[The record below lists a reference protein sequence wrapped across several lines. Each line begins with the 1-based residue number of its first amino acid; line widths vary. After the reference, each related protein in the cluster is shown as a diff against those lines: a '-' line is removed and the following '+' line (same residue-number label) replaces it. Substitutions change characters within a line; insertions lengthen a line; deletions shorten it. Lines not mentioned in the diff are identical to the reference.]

1 MTLIAPLNVP
11 QPVKLRIEDYEL
23 LLRAGTFSHLA
34 KTELIEGVIVE
45 MNSQYRRHSFAKN
58 ELTYRLRRALEA
70 LGSSYSAQSETTVA
84 MPPHAAPE
92 PDIVVTS
99 APQGDGYVPL
109 ESVALLVEVSDST
122 ISFDLGTKAEMY
134 AAHGVPEYW
143 VVDLPAA
150 QIHQLWQP
158 LGNRFQRSRSHSVGD
173 VLQSAVIAELRIET
187 RGIL

>member
-11 QPVKLRIEDYEL
+11 RPVKLRIEDYEL

-45 MNSQYRRHSFAKN
+45 MNAQYRRHSFAKN

-70 LGSSYSAQSETTVA
+70 LGSPYSAQSETTVA
-84 MPPHAAPE
+84 LPPYGAPE
-92 PDIVVTS
+92 PDVVLTS
-99 APQGDGYVPL
+99 APQGDGYVPV
-109 ESVALLVEVSDST
+109 ESVALLIEVSDST
-122 ISFDLGTKAEMY
+122 ISYDLGTKAMVY
-134 AAHGVPEYW
+134 AAHGIPEYW

-158 LGNRFQRSRSHSVGD
+158 AESGFRNSRSVAVGEPLRSVTLPD
-173 VLQSAVIAELRIET
+173 LSIET
-187 RGIL
+187 NGIL

>member
-1 MTLIAPLNVP
+1 VTLIAPLNVP

-70 LGSSYSAQSETTVA
+70 LGSPYSAQSETTVA
-84 MPPHAAPE
+84 LPPYSAPE
-92 PDIVVTS
+92 PDVVLTS
-99 APQGDGYVPL
+99 APRGDGYVPL
-109 ESVALLVEVSDST
+109 ESVALLIEVSDST
-122 ISFDLGTKAEMY
+122 ISFDLGAKAAMY

-150 QIHQLWQP
+150 QIHQLWHPSEGTYQD
-158 LGNRFQRSRSHSVGD
+158 RRSIAVGGP
-173 VLQSAVIAELRIET
+173 VQSLTLTDLTIET
-187 RGIL
+187 NGIL

>member
-70 LGSSYSAQSETTVA
+70 LGSPYLAQSETTVA
-84 MPPHAAPE
+84 LPPHAAPE

-122 ISFDLGTKAEMY
+122 ISFDLGARAEMY
-134 AAHGVPEYW
+134 AAHGIPEYW

-158 LGNRFQRSRSHSVGD
+158 LEGRFQSSRSIAVGETLRSVKLPD
-173 VLQSAVIAELRIET
+173 LVIET
-187 RGIL
+187 DGIL